1 VLEFD
6 NIENIKKAVEIGAGI
21 ALLPMPT
28 LGREIRD
35 GSLHA
40 VSLNNGRFVRPL
52 GIIHR
57 RNAKLS
63 VSAQRFIEVLR
74 EHNGQSVRS
83 RGSTGAFASGIR
95 PQPTGNETV
104 RTAAVK
110 SRGFKR
116 TVSNG

>member
-1 VLEFD
+1 
-6 NIENIKKAVEIGAGI
+6 
-21 ALLPMPT
+21 
-28 LGREIRD
+28 
-35 GSLHA
+35 
-40 VSLNNGRFVRPL
+40 
-52 GIIHR
+52 
-57 RNAKLS
+57 
-63 VSAQRFIEVLR
+63 LR